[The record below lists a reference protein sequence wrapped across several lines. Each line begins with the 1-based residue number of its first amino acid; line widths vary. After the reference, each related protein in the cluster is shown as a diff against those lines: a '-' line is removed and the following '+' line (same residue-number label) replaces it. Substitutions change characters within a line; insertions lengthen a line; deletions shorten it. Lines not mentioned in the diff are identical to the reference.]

1 MPKLSRV
8 RDYSSLITAPA
19 MTRYALREMALD
31 AAASMGAP
39 KARTVR
45 GGLEAW
51 RRAYPADLIHG
62 IDAIPTP
69 RRREGAR

>member
-1 MPKLSRV
+1 MPQLSRV

-19 MTRYALREMALD
+19 LTRYALREMAMD
-31 AAASMGAP
+31 AAASMVAP

-51 RRAYPADLIHG
+51 RAACPADLIHG

-69 RRREGAR
+69 PRRKGAM